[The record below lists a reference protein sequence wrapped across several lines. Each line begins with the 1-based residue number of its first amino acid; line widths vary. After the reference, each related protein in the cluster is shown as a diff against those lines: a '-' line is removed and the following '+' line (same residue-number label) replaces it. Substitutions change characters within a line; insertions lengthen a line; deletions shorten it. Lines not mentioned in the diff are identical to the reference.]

1 MNQYGGRPFRQPAAA
16 GVVESVAL
24 PIDGLESLCQQA
36 SALLVHQRDSVGEA
50 QNIDRPLRL
59 QVSSEDQSDLD
70 LEGVALA
77 FRAMPSRTSSV
88 GSFSAHVSMPSGRP
102 VASRESA

>member
-77 FRAMPSRTSSV
+77 DRRFA
-88 GSFSAHVSMPSGRP
+88 GDGRSE
-102 VASRESA
+102 ARINRLRESFLDQHLLDR